1 MNSSVINAE
10 WKKKKKNPHLLYS
23 YLSSLRQW
31 GLAHLYE
38 AESSNISGNRATIKS
53 TRSCCTMSKITP
65 RISRLFQLFIPWDF
79 WQGRW
84 KTCTRFLTSTQN
96 ISALNYAQDFGT
108 TVKESLKWTRKSS
121 KWATLTKSR
130 IQTCVKYF
138 HTFVS
143 SLNYVSPIVANSVWQ
158 RSIRSE

>member
-1 MNSSVINAE
+1 MLSGKKINKILICSTVIFQVCVSGV
-10 WKKKKKNPHLLYS
+10 LLIFTRQNCQI
-23 YLSSLRQW
+23 SL
-31 GLAHLYE
+31 A
-38 AESSNISGNRATIKS
+38 GNRATIKS
-53 TRSCCTMSKITP
+53 TRCCCTMSKITP
-65 RISRLFQLFIPWDF
+65 CISRLFQLFIPWDF

-108 TVKESLKWTRKSS
+108 TVKESLKWTRKNS

-130 IQTCVKYF
+130 IQTRVKYF
-138 HTFVS
+138 HAFVS